1 MDTEQPKT
9 TTPPAEED
17 RTKIRYLTPETCK
30 IHVGTY
36 GALHVSVV
44 NDRIYGGVYAA
55 YAFPVE
61 HANEY
66 ISLMRS
72 TGSGG
77 PDEEVGVIRNLDI
90 FPPDQ
95 VELVRQAL
103 KRRYFIH
110 KILKIHDIHWDH
122 GLVAMEVE
130 TDKGRVSFLM
140 RWQQDR
146 AVDYGRNGKVLL
158 DVDENRYLI
167 PDVEQLSASERND
180 FTRII
185 YW

>member
-1 MDTEQPKT
+1 MENEQPKT
-9 TTPPAEED
+9 NTSDED
-17 RTKIRYLTPETCK
+17 RTRVRYLTPEMCR
-30 IHVGTY
+30 IHVGTH
-36 GALHVSVV
+36 GALHVTVM

-61 HANEY
+61 HPTEY

-77 PDEEVGVIRNLDI
+77 PDEEVGLIHKLDV
-90 FPPDQ
+90 FPPEQ

-103 KRRYFIH
+103 QRRYFIH
-110 KILKIHDIHWDH
+110 TILRIHDIHWDH
-122 GLVAMEVE
+122 GLVAMDVE
-130 TDKGRVSFLM
+130 TDKGRVKFLM

-146 AVDYGRNGKVLL
+146 AVDYGRDGKVLL

-167 PDVEQLSASERND
+167 PDVEQLPASERAA